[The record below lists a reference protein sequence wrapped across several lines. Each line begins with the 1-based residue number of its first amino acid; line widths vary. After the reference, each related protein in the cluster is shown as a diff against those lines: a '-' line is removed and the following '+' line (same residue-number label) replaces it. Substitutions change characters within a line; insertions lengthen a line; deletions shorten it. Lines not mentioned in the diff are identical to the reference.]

1 MVDASRTLKH
11 SKKHYEMNKKPKKE
25 FVDVFNSKQKM
36 KHQRNIPV
44 EALLLKKACKHVDEK
59 APFMCATLAPFAEA
73 LEGTWQAVEQAT
85 LACECSCAFM
95 AV

>member
-11 SKKHYEMNKKPKKE
+11 SKKHYKMNKKPKKE
-25 FVDVFNSKQKM
+25 FVDVFNSKQK
-36 KHQRNIPV
+36 N
-44 EALLLKKACKHVDEK
+44 ETSEEYSSGNSAAEKARKHVDEK